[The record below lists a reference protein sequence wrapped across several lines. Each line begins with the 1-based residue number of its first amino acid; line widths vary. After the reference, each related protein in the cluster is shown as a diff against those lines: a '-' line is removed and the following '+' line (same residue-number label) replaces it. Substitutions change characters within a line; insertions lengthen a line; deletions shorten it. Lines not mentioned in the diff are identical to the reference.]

1 MDKYNRYSKFRKE
14 VYSMLGKAKDSTF
27 ELMDSIMTTR
37 NAYCLADF
45 SLSPF
50 SFLHQKMAQCL

>member
-1 MDKYNRYSKFRKE
+1 MDNYNSYQKFRVE
-14 VYSMLGKAKDSTF
+14 VYQMLGKGKDSTF

-37 NAYCLADF
+37 NASGLAEF

-50 SFLHQKMAQCL
+50 FRRKRMRVF